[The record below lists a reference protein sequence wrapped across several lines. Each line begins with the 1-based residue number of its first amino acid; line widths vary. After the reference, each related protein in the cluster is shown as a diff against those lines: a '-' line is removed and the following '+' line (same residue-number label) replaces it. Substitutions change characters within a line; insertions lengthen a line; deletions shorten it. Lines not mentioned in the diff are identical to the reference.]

1 MVNLYITVGATI
13 PFDGMINTIFE
24 NLNENILKHLLS
36 LSPNEINIFA
46 QCGSTF
52 NFLYEKD
59 IINQVD
65 KNLVVKTIN
74 PYNKLLNTEELK
86 SVTFKKQNIN
96 INITFFNLSSNLNNF
111 LREFKP
117 NIVISHAGTGSLL
130 DALAN
135 NNNNNNKKD
144 SNENLGVKKIVA
156 VVNDSLMNNHQ
167 LEIGE
172 KLESY
177 GLLTCCKNLKEL
189 EQNMKRGNFIKDN
202 SKNIDDTRTFSNEK
216 LLQRGFNEAF
226 NNEVLMF

>member
-1 MVNLYITVGATI
+1 MVNVYITVGATI
-13 PFDGMINTIFE
+13 PFDGMINTIFK

-52 NFLYEKD
+52 NSLYEKN
-59 IINQVD
+59 IHNQVD
-65 KNLVVKTIN
+65 KNLVAKTIN

-86 SVTFKKQNIN
+86 SITFKKQNIN

-111 LREFKP
+111 LKEFKP
-117 NIVISHAGTGSLL
+117 DIVISHAGTGSLL

-135 NNNNNNKKD
+135 NNNNNND
-144 SNENLGVKKIVA
+144 SKIKLRAKKIVA
-156 VVNDSLMNNHQ
+156 VVNDTLMNNHQ

-189 EQNMKRGNFIKDN
+189 EQNMEKGSFINDN
-202 SKNIDDTRTFSNEK
+202 SENIDDTRTFSNEK
-216 LLQRGFNEAF
+216 LLQRGFNETF
-226 NNEVLMF
+226 SNEVLMF

>member
-1 MVNLYITVGATI
+1 MVNVYITVGATI
-13 PFDGMINTIFE
+13 PFDGMINTIFK

-52 NFLYEKD
+52 NSLYEKN
-59 IINQVD
+59 IHNQVD
-65 KNLVVKTIN
+65 KNLVAKTIN

-86 SVTFKKQNIN
+86 SITFKKQNIN

-111 LREFKP
+111 LKEFKP
-117 NIVISHAGTGSLL
+117 DIVISHAGTGSLL

-135 NNNNNNKKD
+135 NNNNND
-144 SNENLGVKKIVA
+144 SKIKLRAKKIVA
-156 VVNDSLMNNHQ
+156 VVNDTLMNNHQ

-189 EQNMKRGNFIKDN
+189 EQNLSLIHI
-202 SKNIDDTRTFSNEK
+202 SEPTRH
-216 LLQRGFNEAF
+216 
-226 NNEVLMF
+226 

>member
-1 MVNLYITVGATI
+1 MVNVYITVGATI
-13 PFDGMINTIFE
+13 PFDGMINTIFK

-52 NFLYEKD
+52 NSLYEKN
-59 IINQVD
+59 IHNQVD
-65 KNLVVKTIN
+65 KNLVAKTIN

-86 SVTFKKQNIN
+86 SITFKKQNIN

-111 LREFKP
+111 LKEFKP
-117 NIVISHAGTGSLL
+117 DIVISHAGTGSLL
-130 DALAN
+130 DALTN
-135 NNNNNNKKD
+135 NNNNNNDSKKK
-144 SNENLGVKKIVA
+144 LGAKKIVA
-156 VVNDSLMNNHQ
+156 VVNDTLMNNHQ

-189 EQNMKRGNFIKDN
+189 EQNMEKGSFINDN
-202 SKNIDDTRTFSNEK
+202 SENIDDTRTFSNEK
-216 LLQRGFNEAF
+216 LLQRGFNETF

>member
-1 MVNLYITVGATI
+1 MVNVYITVGATI

-52 NFLYEKD
+52 NSLYEKN
-59 IINQVD
+59 IHNQVD
-65 KNLVVKTIN
+65 KNLVAKTIN

-86 SVTFKKQNIN
+86 SITFKKQNIN

-111 LREFKP
+111 LKEFKP
-117 NIVISHAGTGSLL
+117 DIVISHAGTGSLL

-135 NNNNNNKKD
+135 NNNNNND
-144 SNENLGVKKIVA
+144 SKIKLRAKKIVA
-156 VVNDSLMNNHQ
+156 VVNDTLMNNHQ

-189 EQNMKRGNFIKDN
+189 EQNMEKGSFINDN
-202 SKNIDDTRTFSNEK
+202 SENIDDTRTFSNEK
-216 LLQRGFNEAF
+216 LLQRGFNETF
-226 NNEVLMF
+226 SNEVLMF

>member
-1 MVNLYITVGATI
+1 MVNVYITVGATI
-13 PFDGMINTIFE
+13 PFDGMINTIFK

-52 NFLYEKD
+52 NSLYEKN
-59 IINQVD
+59 IHNQVD
-65 KNLVVKTIN
+65 KNLVAKTIN

-86 SVTFKKQNIN
+86 SITFKKQNIN

-111 LREFKP
+111 LKEFKP
-117 NIVISHAGTGSLL
+117 DIVISHAGTGSLL

-135 NNNNNNKKD
+135 NNNNNND
-144 SNENLGVKKIVA
+144 SKIKLRAKKIVA
-156 VVNDSLMNNHQ
+156 VVNDTLMNNHQ

-189 EQNMKRGNFIKDN
+189 EQNMEKGSFINDN
-202 SKNIDDTRTFSNEK
+202 SENIDDTRTFSNEK
-216 LLQRGFNEAF
+216 LLQRGFNETF

>member
-1 MVNLYITVGATI
+1 MVNVYITVGATI
-13 PFDGMINTIFE
+13 PFDGMINTIFK

-52 NFLYEKD
+52 NSLYEKN
-59 IINQVD
+59 IHNQVD
-65 KNLVVKTIN
+65 KNLVAKTIN

-86 SVTFKKQNIN
+86 SITFKKQNIN

-111 LREFKP
+111 LKEFKP
-117 NIVISHAGTGSLL
+117 DIVISHAGTGSLL

-135 NNNNNNKKD
+135 NNNNND
-144 SNENLGVKKIVA
+144 SKIKLRAKKIVA
-156 VVNDSLMNNHQ
+156 VVNDTLMNNHQ

-189 EQNMKRGNFIKDN
+189 EQNMEKGSFINDN
-202 SKNIDDTRTFSNEK
+202 SENIDDTRTFSNEK
-216 LLQRGFNEAF
+216 LLQRGFNETF

>member
-1 MVNLYITVGATI
+1 MVNVYITVGATI

-52 NFLYEKD
+52 NSLYEKD

-65 KNLVVKTIN
+65 KNLIVKTIN

-86 SVTFKKQNIN
+86 SITFKKQNIN

-111 LREFKP
+111 LKEFKP
-117 NIVISHAGTGSLL
+117 DIVISHAGTGSLL

-135 NNNNNNKKD
+135 NNNNNND
-144 SNENLGVKKIVA
+144 SKIKLRAKKIVA
-156 VVNDSLMNNHQ
+156 VVNDTLMNNHQ

-189 EQNMKRGNFIKDN
+189 EQNMEKGSFINDN
-202 SKNIDDTRTFSNEK
+202 SENIDDTRTFSNEK
-216 LLQRGFNEAF
+216 LLQRGFNETF
-226 NNEVLMF
+226 SNEVLMF

>member
-1 MVNLYITVGATI
+1 MVNVYITVGATI
-13 PFDGMINTIFE
+13 PFDGMINTIFK

-52 NFLYEKD
+52 NSLYEKN
-59 IINQVD
+59 IHNQVD
-65 KNLVVKTIN
+65 KNLVAKTIN

-111 LREFKP
+111 LKEFKP
-117 NIVISHAGTGSLL
+117 DIVISHAGTGSLL

-135 NNNNNNKKD
+135 NNNNNND
-144 SNENLGVKKIVA
+144 SKIKLRAKKIVA
-156 VVNDSLMNNHQ
+156 VVNDTLMNNHQ

-189 EQNMKRGNFIKDN
+189 EQNMEKGSFINDN
-202 SKNIDDTRTFSNEK
+202 SENIDDTRTFSNEK
-216 LLQRGFNEAF
+216 LLQRGFNETF
-226 NNEVLMF
+226 SNEVLMF